1 MKIQYKKRQLNFNL
15 IFGIIWFVYFFV
27 KLYFD
32 DKLHWIDY
40 VWILMSLTY
49 FGSYFYQKKYKYVS
63 IENGILTVNGPFGKK
78 LNLTEIKRIKK
89 FAGDYIIKTNKKEL
103 TINTQ
108 IIEPNSLAKLNAEL
122 EKLNV
127 EWN

>member
-15 IFGIIWFVYFFV
+15 IFGIIWFIYFFV
-27 KLYFD
+27 KLLFD

-40 VWILMSLTY
+40 GWILISLIY

-89 FAGDYIIKTNKKEL
+89 FAGDYIIKTDKKEL

-108 IIEPNSLAKLNAEL
+108 IIEPNSLAELNAEL